1 MRSRIPLRSIRA
13 TLFQTSL
20 PSYIARNRSQLWRL
34 IGQID
39 LFVVDVTPTP
49 AFGRIVAFDDR
60 VARRVEMRGGVAV
73 R

>member
-13 TLFQTSL
+13 TFFQTSL

-39 LFVVDVTPTP
+39 LLVVDVTPAP

-60 VARRVEMRGGVAV
+60 VVRRVEMRGGVAV